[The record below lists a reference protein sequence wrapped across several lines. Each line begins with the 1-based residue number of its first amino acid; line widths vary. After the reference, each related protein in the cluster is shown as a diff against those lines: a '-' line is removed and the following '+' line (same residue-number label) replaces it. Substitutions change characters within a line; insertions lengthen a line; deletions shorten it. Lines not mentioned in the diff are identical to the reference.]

1 MVQDLG
7 SIEVEFKFQRF
18 QTQRVAGTMSG
29 VTVHLQQFEG
39 PMGLLLYLIRKE
51 EMDIMNI
58 NIFQITGQYLAYI
71 RNMSTLDLENAGDF
85 VAMAATLIHI
95 KSRMLLPDHAQ
106 SEDED
111 VAEDPRKELVQ
122 KLLDYQMYKEA
133 SVNLYGR
140 TLLNRDV
147 WLKGGKEPLPLGP
160 DDTIWVE
167 DNALFSLI
175 TTYRKAVK
183 RAKKAVH
190 KVSARMQSVAS
201 RILEI
206 RKYFVPGQWVSFF
219 EILKKEN
226 LQPEQVRSSLLITF
240 LSLLELG
247 KLGLVKVFQS
257 DTYGDIHVESMSSID
272 GDVISQVEEYEI
284 LDADERSESL
294 FDPKKIAINLSDVDY
309 DDADDTPADLKVSVE
324 TGATVAGEDRLVS
337 DSRTVDL
344 DNLEFAD
351 VKNEESASDE
361 EIEKEEELL
370 GFTDGQV

>member
-309 DDADDTPADLKVSVE
+309 DDADDAPADLKVSGE
-324 TGATVAGEDRLVS
+324 TGATVDGEDRLVS

-344 DNLEFAD
+344 DNLELAD

>member
-1 MVQDLG
+1 
-7 SIEVEFKFQRF
+7 
-18 QTQRVAGTMSG
+18 MSG

-111 VAEDPRKELVQ
+111 IAEDPRKELVQ
-122 KLLDYQMYKEA
+122 KLLDYQKYKEA
-133 SVNLYGR
+133 SQNLYSR

-167 DNALFSLI
+167 DNPLFSLI

-219 EILKKEN
+219 EILKSEN
-226 LQPEQVRSSLLITF
+226 LKPEQVRSSLLITF

-257 DTYGDIHVESMSSID
+257 DTYGDIHVESMTSID

-284 LDADERSESL
+284 LDADERTESCL
-294 FDPKKIAINLSDVDY
+294 ILRRSK
-309 DDADDTPADLKVSVE
+309 
-324 TGATVAGEDRLVS
+324 LV
-337 DSRTVDL
+337 
-344 DNLEFAD
+344 
-351 VKNEESASDE
+351 
-361 EIEKEEELL
+361 
-370 GFTDGQV
+370 

>member
-1 MVQDLG
+1 
-7 SIEVEFKFQRF
+7 
-18 QTQRVAGTMSG
+18 MSG
-29 VTVHLQQFEG
+29 VTVHLEQFVG

-106 SEDED
+106 TEDED
-111 VAEDPRKELVQ
+111 LIEDPRKELVQ
-122 KLLDYQMYKEA
+122 KLLEYQRYKEA
-133 SVNLYGR
+133 SVNLYDR

-147 WLKGGKEPLPLGP
+147 WLKGGKEPLPLSP
-160 DDTIWVE
+160 DDTIWIE

-183 RAKKAVH
+183 RAQKAVH

-206 RKYFVPGQWVSFF
+206 RKYFIPGQWISFF
-219 EILKKEN
+219 EILKNEN
-226 LQPEQVRSSLLITF
+226 LKPDQLRASLLITF

-257 DTYGDIHVESMSSID
+257 DTYGDIHVESMSAID

-284 LDADERSESL
+284 LDAEERSESL
-294 FDPKKIAINLSDVDY
+294 FDPKKIPIHLSDIAFEEENPNLDKNAEIYIEQNLSPNGDQVQKQGTITISENIQIL
-309 DDADDTPADLKVSVE
+309 DA
-324 TGATVAGEDRLVS
+324 
-337 DSRTVDL
+337 
-344 DNLEFAD
+344 
-351 VKNEESASDE
+351 ASDE
-361 EIEKEEELL
+361 DIEREEQTL
-370 GFTDGQV
+370 GLFDIADEHR